1 MELRAGYKKTDV
13 GLIPL
18 NWTLQSLS
26 AISSFITKGSTPTTY
41 GFKWE
46 QNGVLFLRS
55 ECVSENGL
63 DLSQSMFISKEANKV
78 LSRSEIKSNDI
89 LITITG
95 NVGRVIYLEN
105 DFGYGNIN
113 QHIAKIRII
122 KDDVNPYFVF
132 HYLNQPIYR
141 KYFNSI
147 VTGQAYPQISLTQ
160 VRESLV
166 PFPPTLEEQTAI
178 ANALSDIDNLI
189 KGLEKV
195 IIKKRNIKQGA
206 MQKLLKPKVGWEM
219 KKLGELL
226 GKVTTGKLDANAMKE
241 NGEYRFYTCAKDYY
255 FIDVFAF
262 DTEALLVSGNG
273 ANVGYIHYYKG
284 KFNAYQRTYV
294 LTDFK
299 IDIFYIKLYLDS
311 YLKDRITT
319 EVSAGNTPYIK
330 MDTITD
336 MVINFPSNS
345 EEQKKIA
352 IILSDMDAEIH
363 SLETKLEKYKKVK
376 LAMMQNLLTG
386 KIRLV

>member
-1 MELRAGYKKTDV
+1 MELRTDYKKTDV
-13 GLIPL
+13 GFIPL

-189 KGLEKV
+189 KGLEK
-195 IIKKRNIKQGA
+195 IIAKKRNIKQGA
-206 MQKLLKPKVGWEM
+206 MQKLLKPKEGWEV

-241 NGEYRFYTCAKDYY
+241 NGEYRFYTCAKDYS
-255 FIDVFAF
+255 FIDDYAF

-345 EEQKKIA
+345 EEQKNIA
-352 IILSDMDAEIH
+352 IILSDMDEEI
-363 SLETKLEKYKKVK
+363 SLLENKLEKYKKVK
-376 LAMMQNLLTG
+376 LGMMQNLLTG